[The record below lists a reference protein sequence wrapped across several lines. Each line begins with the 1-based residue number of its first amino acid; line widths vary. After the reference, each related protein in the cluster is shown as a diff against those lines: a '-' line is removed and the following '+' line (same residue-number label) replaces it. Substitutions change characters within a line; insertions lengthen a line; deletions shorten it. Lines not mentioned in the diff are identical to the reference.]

1 MDISDLH
8 NTTDP
13 LAKVRFIESSCGPM
27 VIELETHNQREL
39 LRDGSGNII
48 SCKNI
53 TQAYSICR
61 KAGFHTAELVQT
73 IPHDEACA
81 GSFASHDQ
89 QVIPLKF

>member
-1 MDISDLH
+1 MTISDLR
-8 NTTDP
+8 NATDQ
-13 LAKVRFIESSCGPM
+13 LIKVRFFESSCGPM
-27 VIELETHNQREL
+27 VIELQTQKDREL
-39 LRDGSGNII
+39 LRDKSGDVI

-61 KAGFHTAELVQT
+61 DAGIHTAELVQT

-81 GSFASHDQ
+81 SPTLSYEQ